1 MTNAI
6 CFIGFQCVW
15 IVINAVWYFWQSLHC
30 IKHQP
35 STGTQPVPHVPRSQ
49 STLSLTYLLYTCAY
63 FQFWFLRSCII
74 NSPIWCRNTTIAWQT
89 PPPKRWKI
97 GTTLTG
103 KQLEFPLP
111 HIVTLHKYSSPLILK
126 LPLLT
131 DKETVP
137 NIQSCVRLEL
147 YEYIHRSVLL
157 KLCYRGSPKHK
168 LYINCNF
175 V

>member
-15 IVINAVWYFWQSLHC
+15 IVINVVWYLWQSLYC

-49 STLSLTYLLYTCAY
+49 RTFSLTYLLYTCAY

-74 NSPIWCRNTTIAWQT
+74 NSPIWCRNTTIVWQT

-103 KQLEFPLP
+103 KQQEFPLP
-111 HIVTLHKYSSPLILK
+111 HIVTPTHIHTPPHLYLSNYPSPLTKRLH
-126 LPLLT
+126 
-131 DKETVP
+131 VP
-137 NIQSCVRLEL
+137 NIQSCLRLEL

-157 KLCYRGSPKHK
+157 KLCYRLSSRH
-168 LYINCNF
+168 N
-175 V
+175 